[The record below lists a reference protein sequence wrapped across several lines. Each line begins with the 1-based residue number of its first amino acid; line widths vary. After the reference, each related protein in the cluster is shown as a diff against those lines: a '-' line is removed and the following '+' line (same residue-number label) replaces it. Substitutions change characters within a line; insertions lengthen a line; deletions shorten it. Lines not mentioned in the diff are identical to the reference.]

1 MYQNS
6 RNGSMTNLQN
16 DENNDDDYNKR
27 NHSPNTPPNNRKKGE
42 PIHRFNVIVRIR
54 PQIESDTSELSKEEL
69 EQRQDD
75 FKQCV
80 FKKEKSENK
89 IILKNEKADKEIEST
104 FDRVLD
110 GNCSQEELYTIF
122 CKKLVEEILKGYNG
136 TIMAYGQTGSGKSY
150 TMFGKSIQEFQKI
163 KADEYEKES
172 GIVPRAIKQ
181 IFDYKNLYKNKKN
194 ITVNVSFMQIYL
206 NQIKDLFDEDHKDVV
221 FNADKRRF
229 KIHNEGKNLSIEN
242 TLKIGHDNTGKIYV
256 KNLKIK
262 EFDDEQKLK
271 LYIEEC
277 LNRRR
282 TETTILNKTSS
293 RSHAIL
299 QITVNQR
306 YLERIKNN
314 SNNEIT
320 ENSHSLKGTLTFVD
334 LAGSES
340 ITRTGS
346 EGINLEEAKEI
357 NKSISA
363 LGRVIE
369 SLARQNMNNYNYN
382 NEKSNKKTERNNFG
396 SKTYVSYRDSILT
409 EILSECLGGNSKT
422 YIIANVSPF
431 VCNCEE
437 TTSTLNFASRAMVI
451 RTQPKKNEKIVK
463 RQGKDDN
470 IYNNGYE
477 NVNNNN
483 NSVMNRNVNKSSAGN
498 KNKSVTKSGSKFNK
512 LYNMVDKEK
521 NNLMEKK
528 KEDYQAITKK
538 FYSIILHLQEEL
550 GKITVENFRMEQ
562 ENNFLREQLNNMV

>member
-16 DENNDDDYNKR
+16 EENLNNEDDYNNR
-27 NHSPNTPPNNRKKGE
+27 NHQSNTPTNNRKKNE
-42 PIHRFNVIVRIR
+42 PVHRFNVIVRIR
-54 PQIESDTSELSKEEL
+54 PQIESDTAGLSKEEL
-69 EQRQDD
+69 DQRQDD

-80 FKKEKSENK
+80 FKSEKCENK
-89 IILKNEKADKEIEST
+89 IILKNEKADKETETT

-110 GNCSQEELYTIF
+110 GNCSQEEVYKIF
-122 CKKLVEEILKGYNG
+122 CKKLVEEVLKGYNG

-150 TMFGKSIQEFQKI
+150 TMFGKSVQEFKEI
-163 KADEYEKES
+163 TAKEYEKES

-181 IFDYKNLYKNKKN
+181 IFDYKNANKNKKN
-194 ITVNVSFMQIYL
+194 VTVNASFMQIYL
-206 NQIKDLFDEDHKDVV
+206 NQIKDLFDEEHKDVV
-221 FNADKRRF
+221 FNANKRRF

-256 KNLKIK
+256 KDLKIK
-262 EFDDEQKLK
+262 EFDEEQKLR
-271 LYIEEC
+271 LYIEGC
-277 LNRRR
+277 LNSRR
-282 TETTILNKTSS
+282 TETTIMNKTSS

-306 YLERIKNN
+306 YLERIRNN
-314 SNNEIT
+314 TNGEVT
-320 ENSHSLKGTLTFVD
+320 ENSHNLKSTLTFVD

-369 SLARQNMNNYNYN
+369 SLARQNKSNYKYN
-382 NEKSNKKTERNNFG
+382 DKSNKKTERNNFG

-437 TTSTLNFASRAMVI
+437 TTSTLNFASRAMYI
-451 RTQPKKNEKIVK
+451 RTQPVKNDKILE
-463 RQGKDDN
+463 RQGKDKN
-470 IYNNGYE
+470 MNNKGYE
-477 NVNNNN
+477 NVNN
-483 NSVMNRNVNKSSAGN
+483 SSANRNINNKNIGGN
-498 KNKSVTKSGSKFNK
+498 KNRSVGKNGNKFNK
-512 LYNMVDKEK
+512 LYNMIDKEK
-521 NNLMEKK
+521 NNALEKK

-562 ENNFLREQLNNMV
+562 ENNFLREQLNNMI